1 MHNSIWKCVQDEL
14 VWDNVDS
21 ILFRDLGRGGY
32 FRFLDIINLSI
43 HIPYFIDDITFS
55 VRDYIKEMNNRTP

>member
-32 FRFLDIINLSI
+32 FHILDIMTE
-43 HIPYFIDDITFS
+43 HTPYFIDYVNFS
-55 VRDYIKEMNNRTP
+55 IRDYITEMNNRTP